1 MQVLTDKPLGFYGR
15 LKTIQAG
22 YVLND
27 LRGWWRVLLFGR
39 TGPLPKNFS
48 GTSWTELGEALPIAA
63 ALTQHD
69 HLTADEL
76 TAALAVLTWVP
87 KPVEFEWFV
96 ADLKLGKGIWVDA
109 FIDTQIRGMEHDGWE
124 VVSWIYPTESYH
136 RRFVLHA
143 SRRMCPPLE
152 LVDAEQEPER

>member
-1 MQVLTDKPLGFYGR
+1 MQVLTDKPLGIFAR
-15 LKTIQAG
+15 LKIIQAG
-22 YVLND
+22 FVLRD
-27 LRGWWRVLLFGR
+27 TAGWWRVLLFGR

-63 ALTQHD
+63 ALAQHA

-96 ADLKLGKGIWVDA
+96 SEQTIGKGIWVEA
-109 FIDTQIRGMEHDGWE
+109 YIDTQIRGLELDGWRVE
-124 VVSWIYPTESYH
+124 SWLHPTHTHHGRLVVH
-136 RRFVLHA
+136 ACRRI
-143 SRRMCPPLE
+143 
-152 LVDAEQEPER
+152 AERKP